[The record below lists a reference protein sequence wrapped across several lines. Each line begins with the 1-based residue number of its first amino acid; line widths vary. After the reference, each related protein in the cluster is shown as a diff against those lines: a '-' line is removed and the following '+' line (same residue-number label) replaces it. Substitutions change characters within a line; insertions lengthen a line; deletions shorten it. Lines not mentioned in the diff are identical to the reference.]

1 MVFGWR
7 KLLGLKETDDSP
19 SDVGLGA
26 SAVEA
31 RTYTV
36 GDSIAGEYRVLDIFS
51 GGMGRVYLVSHY
63 KEDTPFVLKTL
74 QRPENE
80 TERAQFL
87 REAEIWVGLGRH
99 PNIVRARFVT
109 VLDGQHYVAA
119 DYVPNTPDRR
129 NTVEAYVGC
138 TGVPDGLLLTWV
150 AQFCHGMAHAQ
161 VQGVVAHRDIKP
173 GNLMLMP
180 DNELRIT
187 DFGLAR
193 SFTLPSGTVE
203 GVAERRNISGTL
215 PYMAPEQFLA
225 PGELDHRVDIYAFGV
240 TLYELIAGARPFVG
254 ASQQALVQQIL
265 LGAPKRLRSPLWPI
279 CERCL
284 RKVPS
289 ARYNSFED
297 LLTDARDLA
306 LQIGFRLPS
315 PPAPRTD
322 EEELTYARA
331 MSYGAMGRPDLA
343 LQYALKYSQMV
354 PEDDRAWTELGKQY
368 LVQNQLKDSVE
379 ASLRSIQL
387 APFKS
392 EARNNLGVALHRLD
406 RHDEALA
413 QLRIAASH
421 DPLNTGALLN
431 QAGPLTSL
439 RRPFEVIQVMQQ
451 ALRIAP
457 EKASIWVN
465 LGVSQMDVG
474 QEVEAEQCFR
484 KALELDPGLHEAKE
498 NLSTLIASRT
508 RAPPI
513 GGRPDPGKLMAAG
526 RFGEAETELLE
537 RVAENAND
545 VDAWHN
551 LGIIAVH
558 ERREREAIERFER
571 VVAIKP
577 GEEFARK
584 QLVHLRAGAGDI
596 VGALRECTE
605 LARIPKERL
614 AAALLRA
621 QLLQGIGET
630 SQAVRELKQL
640 VHTNP
645 ELDQVWFILSEIHE
659 REGQLLESLE
669 AAKKTLAVLRKFGGH
684 ADNITMAEER
694 ITRLQAALQR

>member
-1 MVFGWR
+1 MALGWR
-7 KLLGLKETDDSP
+7 RLLGLKGTGDPP
-19 SDVGLGA
+19 SDVRPRTTAGR
-26 SAVEA
+26 A
-31 RTYTV
+31 RTYEV
-36 GDSIAGEYRVLDIFS
+36 GDSIAGEFRILDIFA
-51 GGMGRVYLVSHY
+51 GGMGRVYLVNHY
-63 KEDTPFVLKTL
+63 KEEFPFVLKTL

-80 TERAQFL
+80 SESAQFL
-87 REAEIWVGLGRH
+87 REAELWVGLGRH
-99 PNIVRARFVT
+99 PNIVRARFVE
-109 VLDGQHYVAA
+109 VLDGQHFVAA
-119 DYVPNTPDRR
+119 DYVPKTSVRGNTL
-129 NTVEAYVGC
+129 EAYVGC
-138 TGVPDGLLLTWV
+138 KGLPDGLLLTWV
-150 AQFCHGMAHAQ
+150 AQFCYGMAHAQ
-161 VQGVVAHRDIKP
+161 VHGVVAHRDIKP

-193 SFTLPSGTVE
+193 SFQLPSGAVE
-203 GVAERRNISGTL
+203 GIAERRTISGTL

-225 PGELDHRVDIYAFGV
+225 PGALDHRVDIYAFGV
-240 TLYELIAGARPFVG
+240 TLYELIAGSLPFVG
-254 ASQQALVQQIL
+254 GNQQALVRQIL
-265 LGAPKRLRSPLWPI
+265 SSMPHSLQSPLWPI

-284 RKVPS
+284 RKDTT
-289 ARYNSFED
+289 ARYASFEA
-297 LLTDARDLA
+297 LLTDAKNLA
-306 LQIGFRLPS
+306 SRIGIRLPS
-315 PPAPRTD
+315 PPMPKTD

-343 LQYALKYSQMV
+343 MQYALKYSQMA

-368 LVQNQLKDSVE
+368 LGQNRLKDSVE

-392 EARNNLGVALHRLD
+392 VARNNLGLALHRLG

-431 QAGPLTSL
+431 QAGSLSSL
-439 RRPFEVIQVMQQ
+439 RRPLEAIQVMQQ
-451 ALRIAP
+451 ALRITP

-465 LGVSQMDVG
+465 LGASQMDVG
-474 QEVEAEQCFR
+474 QEAEAEQSFR
-484 KALELDPGLHEAKE
+484 KAIELDSELQEAKE
-498 NLSTLIASRT
+498 NLRTLIARRT
-508 RAPPI
+508 RAQSR
-513 GGRPDPGKLMAAG
+513 GGRPDPGKLIAAG
-526 RFGEAETELLE
+526 RFGEAEMELLR

-551 LGIIAVH
+551 LAIIAVH

-577 GEEFARK
+577 DEEFSRK
-584 QLVHLRAGAGDI
+584 QLVRLRAGTGDI

-605 LARIPKERL
+605 LARIPEERL

-621 QLLQGIGET
+621 QLLQGNGQT
-630 SQAVRELKQL
+630 AQAVQELKQL

-659 REGQLLESLE
+659 REGQLKESLE
-669 AAKKTLAVLRKFGGH
+669 AAKKTLALLRKYGGH
-684 ADNITMAEER
+684 ADNITLAQER